1 MFADVFQFHPSY
13 ISRGWT
19 SMQSPVVTDDI
30 VVFSST
36 EENHYFDRKSA
47 RIDPDDL
54 ARHIAAFANAAGGKL
69 VVGIEDDG
77 EVTGFNP
84 PRSRPVEI
92 FEQCAI
98 MNCTPAPEVS
108 CNRLE
113 VVNSAGEPD
122 FVLVMDI
129 EPSTDRVITRRKDG
143 AVFLRQGD
151 KSQKQDYEQIRALE
165 YDKNQRVFEDELVAD
180 SSIEDV
186 DAEVLGRYKALLKTD
201 ASDEQVLRSRRFMR
215 DGHLT
220 VAGLLLFGENPSV
233 FLPQARVRVLRFDG
247 VKMETG
253 RSLNITKDVTF
264 DGPIP
269 KVVDGAFD
277 LISGMLREFQFLG
290 RDGRFQ
296 TVPEYPEF
304 AWFEG
309 LVNAVTHRDYA
320 YAGDYIRI
328 SMYDDRLEILSPGRL
343 PNTVTLD
350 NMRETRYSRNPRI
363 ARTLVEFGW
372 VRELNEGVK
381 RIYSEMQAMFLNAPS
396 FSEPDKSKVQLTLEN
411 NIVARTLRQREA
423 IENRISQEVL
433 SGLDEYEL
441 TAIRAAYVRGKITTK
456 VLSEL
461 IGRSTR
467 SSATVLK
474 SLVSRGLLIWHGTST
489 NDPSQYYSLG

>member
-1 MFADVFQFHPSY
+1 
-13 ISRGWT
+13 
-19 SMQSPVVTDDI
+19 MQSPVVTNDI
-30 VVFSST
+30 TTLSSIK
-36 EENHYFDRKSA
+36 ENHYFDRKSA
-47 RIDPDDL
+47 RIDPDEL
-54 ARHIAAFANAAGGKL
+54 VRHIAAFANAAGGKL
-69 VVGIEDDG
+69 VVGIKDDG
-77 EVTGFNP
+77 EVTGFSP
-84 PRSRPVEI
+84 QRSHPVEA

-98 MNCTPAPEVS
+98 MNCSPAPDVS
-108 CNRLE
+108 CTRVPVINA
-113 VVNSAGEPD
+113 AGESD
-122 FVLVMDI
+122 LILVLDV
-129 EPSTDRVITRRKDG
+129 EPSTDRVITRRRDG

-151 KSQKQDYEQIRALE
+151 KSKRQDYEQIRALE

-186 DAEVLGRYKALLKTD
+186 DHEVLDRYKALLKTNT
-201 ASDEQVLRSRRFMR
+201 SDEQVLRSRRFMR

-220 VAGLLLFGENPSV
+220 VAGLLLFGVTPSA

-253 RSLNITKDVTF
+253 RHLNITKDVTF

-269 KVVDGAFD
+269 KIVDGAFD
-277 LISGMLREFQFLG
+277 LISSMLREFQLLG
-290 RDGRFQ
+290 SDGRFQ

-381 RIYSEMQAMFLNAPS
+381 RIYSEMQAMFLNDPI

-423 IENRISQEVL
+423 VKNRIPQDVL
-433 SGLDEYEL
+433 NSLDEYEL
-441 TAIRAAYVRGKITTK
+441 TAVRAAYAKGKITTK
-456 VLSEL
+456 DLAKL

-467 SSATVLK
+467 SAVTVLK
-474 SLVSRGLLIWHGTST
+474 SLTSRGVLTWHGTST
-489 NDPSQYYSLG
+489 TDPSQYYSLS

>member
-1 MFADVFQFHPSY
+1 
-13 ISRGWT
+13 
-19 SMQSPVVTDDI
+19 MQSPVVTNDI
-30 VVFSST
+30 ATLSSAK
-36 EENHYFDRKSA
+36 ENHYFDRKSA

-69 VVGIEDDG
+69 VIGIEDDG
-77 EVTGFNP
+77 EVTGFNLQHSQP
-84 PRSRPVEI
+84 AES

-98 MNCTPAPEVS
+98 VKCSPAPDVS
-108 CNRLE
+108 CTRVPVIN
-113 VVNSAGEPD
+113 VAGESD
-122 FVLVMDI
+122 FVLVLDI

-151 KSQKQDYEQIRALE
+151 QSKKQDYEQIRALE

-180 SSIEDV
+180 SSIDDV
-186 DAEVLGRYKALLKTD
+186 DREVFDRYKSLLKTD

-220 VAGLLLFGENPSV
+220 VAGLLLFGAHPSA

-253 RSLNITKDVTF
+253 RHLNITKDVTF

-277 LISGMLREFQFLG
+277 LISSMLREFQFLG
-290 RDGRFQ
+290 HDGRFQ

-328 SMYDDRLEILSPGRL
+328 SMYDDHLEILSPGRL

-381 RIYSEMQAMFLNAPS
+381 RIYSEMQAMFLNDPV
-396 FSEPDKSKVQLTLEN
+396 FNEPDQSKVQLILEN
-411 NIVARTLRQREA
+411 NIVARTLRQHEA
-423 IENRISQEVL
+423 IENRISQDILNE
-433 SGLDEYEL
+433 LDEYEL
-441 TAIRAAYVRGKITTK
+441 TAVRAAYARGKITTK
-456 VLSEL
+456 VLSKL
-461 IGRSTR
+461 IGRSTK
-467 SSATVLK
+467 SSAAVLK
-474 SLVSRGLLIWHGTST
+474 SLTSRGVLTWHGTSQ
-489 NDPSQYYSLG
+489 NDPSQYYSLE

>member
-1 MFADVFQFHPSY
+1 
-13 ISRGWT
+13 
-19 SMQSPVVTDDI
+19 MQSPVVTDDI

-36 EENHYFDRKSA
+36 EENPYFDRKSA

-165 YDKNQRVFEDELVAD
+165 YDKN
-180 SSIEDV
+180 
-186 DAEVLGRYKALLKTD
+186 LLKTD

-253 RSLNITKDVTF
+253 RSLNTTKDVTF